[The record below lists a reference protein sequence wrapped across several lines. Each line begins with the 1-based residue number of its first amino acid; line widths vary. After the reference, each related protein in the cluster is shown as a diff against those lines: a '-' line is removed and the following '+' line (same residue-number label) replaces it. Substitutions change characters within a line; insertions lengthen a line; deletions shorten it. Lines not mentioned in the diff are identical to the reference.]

1 MTENNHLRVVIL
13 AHVGYFERHQRR
25 QQRNP
30 MPVRCVQVGIV
41 SLKLIQPAAIMA
53 AGQNAEMA
61 MALPDD
67 GFELAVLIRSP
78 TPTIL
83 TIRIVQLLARR
94 GDMDTAVSIGE
105 VKRDISEL
113 VNRVAYGGERI
124 VLTSRGKPK
133 AVLVSIGD
141 YGRLQARDQGEA
153 RQQWDDWLR
162 KAEALSQR
170 ILRER
175 AGEPLDL
182 DLVVQADKA
191 DLEAR
196 HDELFQ
202 R

>member
-1 MTENNHLRVVIL
+1 
-13 AHVGYFERHQRR
+13 
-25 QQRNP
+25 
-30 MPVRCVQVGIV
+30 
-41 SLKLIQPAAIMA
+41 
-53 AGQNAEMA
+53 
-61 MALPDD
+61 
-67 GFELAVLIRSP
+67 
-78 TPTIL
+78 
-83 TIRIVQLLARR
+83 
-94 GDMDTAVSIGE
+94 MDTAVSIGE

-153 RQQWDDWLR
+153 RQQWEDWLR
-162 KAEALSQR
+162 KAEDLSQR

-175 AGEPLDL
+175 AGAPLDL